1 VDNFVCETQAIAS
14 THEDSLAN
22 GAVIGGGF
30 EVAGI
35 VIETTDDIVQVIER
49 ERVRQGL
56 SQRQLCAEA
65 GLSHGAY
72 WFVKQNRGGLHMD
85 TALRLLE
92 AVGAGVS
99 VEVQK

>member
-1 VDNFVCETQAIAS
+1 
-14 THEDSLAN
+14 
-22 GAVIGGGF
+22 VIGGGF

-65 GLSHGAY
+65 GLSHGA
-72 WFVKQNRGGLHMD
+72 
-85 TALRLLE
+85 
-92 AVGAGVS
+92 
-99 VEVQK
+99 